1 MQGVFAEEC
10 DARRG
15 IGSAAC
21 GAVIERIYRPAE
33 GRVFF
38 QSFGGNKTTYVRKCM
53 SLKLTNLKD
62 KLLDGSMKM

>member
-21 GAVIERIYRPAE
+21 GAVRIIPVGRLMVAFFSKRGRNPTLAHDMSGFTE
-33 GRVFF
+33 GFQKKSRV
-38 QSFGGNKTTYVRKCM
+38 QADLV
-53 SLKLTNLKD
+53 
-62 KLLDGSMKM
+62 